1 MKMFKITK
9 ALMVAGILSIA
20 SAASA
25 FAQCDNYSG
34 NVTRGTGNSSVVET
48 WGGHYVSVDQDG
60 DLNHVRGKIQG
71 TCNDFVTGQYGNGN
85 RAKAK
90 IRGAYNGV
98 SMLQNA
104 DDVQARAKVVGT
116 DNAIFSAQSRSCSRA
131 SFDVAGQG
139 NRIVNIQ
146 H

>member
-1 MKMFKITK
+1 MKMFKTTK
-9 ALMVAGILSIA
+9 ALMVACILSIT

-25 FAQCDNYSG
+25 LAQCDNYSG
-34 NVTRGTGNSSVVET
+34 NVTRGIGNSSVVET

-60 DLNHVRGKIQG
+60 DVNHVRGKIQG
-71 TCNDFVTGQYGNGN
+71 TCNVFVTGQYGDLN

-104 DDVQARAKVVGT
+104 DEVRARAKVVGT
-116 DNAIFSAQSRSCSRA
+116 DNSRA
-131 SFDVAGQG
+131 AEAALRSTSPA
-139 NRIVNIQ
+139 
-146 H
+146 

>member
-1 MKMFKITK
+1 MKITSLAK
-9 ALMVAGILSIA
+9 TLTAAGIFSI

-34 NVTRGTGNSSVVET
+34 NVTRGFGNSSVVET
-48 WGGHYVSVDQDG
+48 WGGHYISVDQDG
-60 DLNHVRGKIQG
+60 DVNHVRGKIQG
-71 TCNDFVTGQYGNGN
+71 TCNVYITGQYGDGN
-85 RAKAK
+85 SAKAK

-104 DDVQARAKVVGT
+104 DNVRARAKVVGT
-116 DNAIFSAQSRSCSRA
+116 DNAIFSAQSRSGSNA
-131 SFDVAGQG
+131 SFDVAGHG